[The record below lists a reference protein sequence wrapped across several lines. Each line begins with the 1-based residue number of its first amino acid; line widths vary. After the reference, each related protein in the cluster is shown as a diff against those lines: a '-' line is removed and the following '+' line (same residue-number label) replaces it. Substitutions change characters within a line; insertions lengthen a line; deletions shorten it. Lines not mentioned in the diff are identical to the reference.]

1 MTSSTYVS
9 RYERRVTLVV
19 DALRGDH
26 DASPDNAM
34 SPDTAMSEDVARVLA
49 VRVLDALDHIPE
61 TVR

>member
-19 DALRGDH
+19 DALRGDDPASA
-26 DASPDNAM
+26 DAAM
-34 SPDTAMSEDVARVLA
+34 SDDTARALA
-49 VRVLDALDHIPE
+49 VRVLQALDHIPE

>member
-9 RYERRVTLVV
+9 RYERRVALVV

-26 DASPDNAM
+26 DDASPD
-34 SPDTAMSEDVARVLA
+34 TTMSEDAARVLA
-49 VRVLDALDHIPE
+49 VRVLQALDHIPE

>member
-19 DALRGDH
+19 DALRGNDPATA
-26 DASPDNAM
+26 DAV
-34 SPDTAMSEDVARVLA
+34 MSEDTARALA
-49 VRVLDALDHIPE
+49 VRVLQALDHIPE

>member
-19 DALRGDH
+19 DALQGDDH
-26 DASPDNAM
+26 ASPDAVM
-34 SPDTAMSEDVARVLA
+34 TEDTARALA
-49 VRVLDALDHIPE
+49 VRVLNALDHIPE